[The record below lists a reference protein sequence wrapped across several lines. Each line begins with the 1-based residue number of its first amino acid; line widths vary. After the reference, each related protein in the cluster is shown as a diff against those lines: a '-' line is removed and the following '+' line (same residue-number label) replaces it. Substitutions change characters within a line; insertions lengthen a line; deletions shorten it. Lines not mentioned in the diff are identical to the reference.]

1 MRATTVV
8 GLSLLLLF
16 ACSPSPSATDNARP
30 APAAASGAGS
40 AAPAPSGAAPPAASA
55 PREPTLVKIGALL
68 GASDA
73 GIFLAM
79 DRGYF
84 AEQGLEIDITRGGTE
99 LVPPLATGDIDVL
112 AATTAAALLN
122 AMARDIPLRIVADKG
137 SDPPGFSYQV
147 ITLRKDLWDSGQ
159 VRGWGDL
166 RGRKLAA
173 AGPVSSVDFL
183 FARGLAES
191 GLKPSDIERVSIAYP
206 DMNAAFASG
215 AIDVASFWEPLLTV
229 GIDNGWVV
237 RWKPVEEIDPG
248 HQSGLL
254 IYGKNFIADKPD
266 VGHRFMKAYVQAV
279 RVYNDAYRKGIGR
292 AEVVAS
298 IAEHT
303 GVKAELQDR
312 TVPAGLNPD
321 GCANAKDL
329 ADQLAWFRDE
339 GHLQRELDL
348 DAVLDNRFCERAVQ
362 ELGRYSN

>member
-1 MRATTVV
+1 
-8 GLSLLLLF
+8 
-16 ACSPSPSATDNARP
+16 
-30 APAAASGAGS
+30 
-40 AAPAPSGAAPPAASA
+40 
-55 PREPTLVKIGALL
+55 
-68 GASDA
+68 
-73 GIFLAM
+73 M

-84 AEQGLEIDITRGGTE
+84 AEQGIEIEIFRGGTE
-99 LVPPLATGDIDVL
+99 FIPAVATGEMDVL

-159 VRGWGDL
+159 VRGWADL

-183 FARGLAES
+183 FARGLAEG
-191 GLKPSDIERVSIAYP
+191 GLKLADIERVSIAYP
-206 DMNAAFASG
+206 DMNAAFSSG
-215 AIDVASFWEPLLTV
+215 SIDVASFWEPLLTV
-229 GIDNGWVV
+229 GIDQGWIV

-248 HQSGLL
+248 HQSGVL
-254 IYGKNFIADKPD
+254 IYGKNFIVDKPD
-266 VGHRFMKAYVQAV
+266 LGQRFMKAYVQAV

-303 GVKAELQDR
+303 GVKPELQER

-339 GHLQRELDL
+339 GHLQRDLDL
-348 DAVLDNRFCERAVQ
+348 DAVLDNRYCERAVQ
-362 ELGRYSN
+362 ELGRYGN